1 MSWRRQMTRRSPFR
15 SFKTGPEIIH
25 LMVLLD
31 VRFPRSVRNVKD
43 LLHEGGVDVSHKTV
57 RFW

>member
-1 MSWRRQMTRRSPFR
+1 MTRRSPFR